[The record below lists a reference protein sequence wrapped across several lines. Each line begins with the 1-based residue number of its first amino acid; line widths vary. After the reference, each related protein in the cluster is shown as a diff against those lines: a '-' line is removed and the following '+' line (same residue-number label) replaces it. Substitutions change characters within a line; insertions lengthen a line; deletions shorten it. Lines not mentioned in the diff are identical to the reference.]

1 VKIVLVSDTHL
12 APRATAFRKNWDVI
26 ARWIEELRP
35 DLVVHL
41 DRSR

>member
-1 VKIVLVSDTHL
+1 VKIVLVSDTLL